1 MTRSE
6 KKVFGELLDQLE
18 KTETTRKE
26 GEGVEGEEGEGAG
39 GNVATGQMPTILD
52 SVLADIQ
59 GKRKRRQNRHL
70 WAGQLDEGEFEGVD
84 EEGVGGPR
92 VDISELMGKERKN
105 VPMERAIGIVVRRE
119 SEKIEE
125 ALNAAIREDKG
136 DVGVWDV
143 CERRIFSLLGHISQD
158 VEAGAGQRQ
167 QQQEEGE
174 GEETGQATL
183 EIPSAVPKEPVFT
196 SLYPKVLLVAFRLL
210 NLHFPN
216 SPLIGQFRSTIS
228 SHGAA
233 STVLGTST
241 GLYNE
246 LIFFY
251 WRGCSDI
258 AGVVSLLRE
267 MEVTGVEPNRR
278 TCKILRAIMKQRE
291 SDLKGDWLRRRM
303 RQQQGLDRGQMD
315 RELWWD
321 MAPNRR
327 AVREL
332 VGPEGWMK
340 RLEQRMEKLNKDRR
354 RRYY

>member
-18 KTETTRKE
+18 KTGTKRKE
-26 GEGVEGEEGEGAG
+26 GGEEEEEGEGAG
-39 GNVATGQMPTILD
+39 EKVETGKMSTILD

-70 WAGQLDEGEFEGVD
+70 WGGQLDEGEFEGVN
-84 EEGVGGPR
+84 EEALGGPK
-92 VDISELMGKERKN
+92 VDISELMGEEGKN

-125 ALNAAIREDKG
+125 ALSAAIREDKG

-143 CERRIFSLLGHISQD
+143 CEKRIFSLLGHISQD
-158 VEAGAGQRQ
+158 IETGAGQRQ
-167 QQQEEGE
+167 QQQED
-174 GEETGQATL
+174 GEEVDEVTL
-183 EIPSAVPKEPVFT
+183 EIPSAVPKEPVLT
-196 SLYPKVLLVAFRLL
+196 SLYPKILLVAFRLL

-267 MEVTGVEPNRR
+267 MDVTGVEPNRR

-291 SDLKGDWLRRRM
+291 SDLKRDWLRRRM
-303 RQQQGLDRGQMD
+303 RQQQGLDQGQVD

-332 VGPEGWMK
+332 VGPQGWMK
-340 RLEQRMEKLNKDRR
+340 RLEQRVEKLNKDRQK
-354 RRYY
+354 RYY